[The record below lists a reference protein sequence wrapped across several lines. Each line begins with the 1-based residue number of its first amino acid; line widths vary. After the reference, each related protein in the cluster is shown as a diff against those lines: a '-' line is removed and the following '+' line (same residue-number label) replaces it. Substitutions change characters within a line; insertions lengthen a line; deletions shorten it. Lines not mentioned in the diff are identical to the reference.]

1 MGPAGE
7 SFSALFLLV
16 WSYPDRG
23 MRDEAL
29 VKNIKDEALQNV
41 SEMSCFIL
49 FHGYSSRRAK
59 FNFDS
64 GSSQYVPCRE

>member
-16 WSYPDRG
+16 WSYPNRG

-41 SEMSCFIL
+41 S
-49 FHGYSSRRAK
+49 
-59 FNFDS
+59 
-64 GSSQYVPCRE
+64 